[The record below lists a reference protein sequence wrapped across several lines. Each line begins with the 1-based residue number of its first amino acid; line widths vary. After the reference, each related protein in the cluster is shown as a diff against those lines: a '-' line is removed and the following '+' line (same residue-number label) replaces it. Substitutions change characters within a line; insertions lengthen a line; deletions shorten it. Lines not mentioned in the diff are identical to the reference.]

1 MWPQRRLSTSWWR
14 PSVRNRLPHNRPAS
28 PLFLHC
34 RRFSTQGSTWHQS
47 LLSLSCTE
55 HLARLLAQFTTGS
68 DVLCLMGDMGIGKTA
83 FARAFV
89 QGFFDDPSMPV
100 RSPSYLLELPYDGP
114 AKPGIT
120 IRHIDLFRC
129 SGPEDLEVLGLLTA
143 AQLKAGRDPHIFLPS
158 NEIALIEWPE
168 SVGLRFMPENRL
180 DIHFSMAQQEEHLV
194 NGIDGHPEE
203 DEDFFGGWPQLWR
216 MC

>member
-1 MWPQRRLSTSWWR
+1 
-14 PSVRNRLPHNRPAS
+14 V
-28 PLFLHC
+28 
-34 RRFSTQGSTWHQS
+34 TWA
-47 LLSLSCTE
+47 
-55 HLARLLAQFTTGS
+55 LAR
-68 DVLCLMGDMGIGKTA
+68 
-83 FARAFV
+83 

-203 DEDFFGGWPQLWR
+203 DEDEDEDEEKRQLCLRGFGTWELRLLQVAKEWSKVEKRL
-216 MC
+216 